1 MEAALTELFSPSTPA
16 PRRRELQ
23 AQIIAERARP
33 AAWASYREA
42 LLQDGSSEALLWFVL
57 SLCEAALTLHWPL
70 PPAERQQLKADL
82 TGMLLG
88 PAAQQERLP
97 PSARGKALQ
106 CLAVLARWEWPAED
120 AAALSNVLQ
129 LLAAPGAPR
138 LVGARLLRAIADE
151 FDPRSHRST
160 WKAAEQ
166 LQASFSLAL
175 PDVWAALQQ
184 TLTDGEG
191 GGGGGG
197 AGGEDGA
204 RQLCLVT
211 ASLTL
216 TPTLTLTL
224 TLTPIPTLTQAPTPT
239 LTLTLA
245 LNPKQ
250 VRRRVRD

>member
-166 LQASFSLAL
+166 LQVRVRVRVRVRVSPLTTRVVRLRNTVPYEPPGCRRPSASRCPTSG
-175 PDVWAALQQ
+175 PRSSRRSPTGRVEVAA
-184 TLTDGEG
+184 
-191 GGGGGG
+191 
-197 AGGEDGA
+197 AARGA
-204 RQLCLVT
+204 RT
-211 ASLTL
+211 ARGSC
-216 TPTLTLTL
+216 
-224 TLTPIPTLTQAPTPT
+224 AW
-239 LTLTLA
+239 
-245 LNPKQ
+245 
-250 VRRRVRD
+250 

>member
-1 MEAALTELFSPSTPA
+1 MNDGRNMEAALTELFSPSTPA

-42 LLQDGSSEALLWFVL
+42 LLQDGASEALLWFVL

-97 PSARGKALQ
+97 ASARGKALQ

-120 AAALSNVLQ
+120 AGALSNVLQ

-160 WKAAEQ
+160 WKAAER
-166 LQASFSLAL
+166 LQA
-175 PDVWAALQQ
+175 P
-184 TLTDGEG
+184 
-191 GGGGGG
+191 
-197 AGGEDGA
+197 
-204 RQLCLVT
+204 
-211 ASLTL
+211 
-216 TPTLTLTL
+216 
-224 TLTPIPTLTQAPTPT
+224 
-239 LTLTLA
+239 
-245 LNPKQ
+245 
-250 VRRRVRD
+250 

>member
-23 AQIIAERARP
+23 AQSIAERARP

-70 PPAERQQLKADL
+70 PPTERQQLKADL

-97 PSARGKALQ
+97 ASARGKALQ

-160 WKAAEQ
+160 WKAAER
-166 LQASFSLAL
+166 LQAPL
-175 PDVWAALQQ
+175 PH
-184 TLTDGEG
+184 
-191 GGGGGG
+191 
-197 AGGEDGA
+197 
-204 RQLCLVT
+204 
-211 ASLTL
+211 
-216 TPTLTLTL
+216 
-224 TLTPIPTLTQAPTPT
+224 
-239 LTLTLA
+239 TLA
-245 LNPKQ
+245 TRPH
-250 VRRRVRD
+250 

>member
-1 MEAALTELFSPSTPA
+1 MKALCVFDLTRRRQQRAAVRALSANGKAADAATGARRSPSMEAALTELFSPSTPA

-23 AQIIAERARP
+23 TQIIAERARP

-42 LLQDGSSEALLWFVL
+42 LLQDGASEALLWFVL

-82 TGMLLG
+82 MGMLLG

-97 PSARGKALQ
+97 ASARGKALQ

-151 FDPRSHRST
+151 FDSRSHRST
-160 WKAAEQ
+160 WKAAER
-166 LQASFSLAL
+166 L
-175 PDVWAALQQ
+175 
-184 TLTDGEG
+184 
-191 GGGGGG
+191 
-197 AGGEDGA
+197 
-204 RQLCLVT
+204 
-211 ASLTL
+211 
-216 TPTLTLTL
+216 
-224 TLTPIPTLTQAPTPT
+224 
-239 LTLTLA
+239 
-245 LNPKQ
+245 Q
-250 VRRRVRD
+250 VRL